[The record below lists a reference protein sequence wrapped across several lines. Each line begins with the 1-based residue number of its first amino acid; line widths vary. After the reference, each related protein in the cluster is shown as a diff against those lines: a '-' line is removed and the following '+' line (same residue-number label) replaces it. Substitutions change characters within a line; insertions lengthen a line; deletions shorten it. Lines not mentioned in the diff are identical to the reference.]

1 MQPAFSKYIANMS
14 GNVIREILKLTQQP
28 DIISFAG
35 GMPANDSFPVESLQ
49 EISAL
54 AFDKHSRSI
63 FQYGTSEGFMP
74 LREFIV
80 DWMAD
85 KGVKTETD
93 EILITSG
100 SQQGIDLISK
110 TFLNPED
117 GVVIENPTYHAA
129 IQSFT
134 LYGANLTFG
143 ESDEHGFIPQ
153 SLISVADKE
162 KSKLLYLVPNFQ
174 NPTGISLAKERRQEL
189 VDSMNKLEMI
199 LIEDDPYGDL
209 RYSGEVINPV
219 KSFDTNNRVVYLG
232 SFSKNI
238 SPGLRVG
245 FAVGPKEIIRK
256 MVIGK
261 QAADVHSCNLAQA
274 IIYEFCAGGLIKP
287 HIESL
292 KVRYRKKRDLMLDMM
307 KEHFP
312 PSVTWAK
319 PEGGLFVWAKLPAG
333 ASSAALLKIAV
344 NKKVAFIPGHNFHAG
359 GGGDN
364 TLRLNFSNASESQIE
379 EGISSL
385 GQAMH
390 KFLIK
395 TAQS

>member
-1 MQPAFSKYIANMS
+1 
-14 GNVIREILKLTQQP
+14 
-28 DIISFAG
+28 
-35 GMPANDSFPVESLQ
+35 
-49 EISAL
+49 
-54 AFDKHSRSI
+54 
-63 FQYGTSEGFMP
+63 
-74 LREFIV
+74 
-80 DWMAD
+80 
-85 KGVKTETD
+85 
-93 EILITSG
+93 
-100 SQQGIDLISK
+100 
-110 TFLNPED
+110 
-117 GVVIENPTYHAA
+117 
-129 IQSFT
+129 
-134 LYGANLTFG
+134 
-143 ESDEHGFIPQ
+143 
-153 SLISVADKE
+153 
-162 KSKLLYLVPNFQ
+162 
-174 NPTGISLAKERRQEL
+174 
-189 VDSMNKLEMI
+189 MNKLEMI

-219 KSFDTNNRVVYLG
+219 KSFDMNNRVVYLG

-245 FAVGPKEIIRK
+245 FAVGPKEVIRK

-274 IIYEFCAGGLIKP
+274 IIYEFCAGGLIEP

-292 KVRYRKKRDLMLDMM
+292 KIIYRKKRDLMLEMM

-319 PEGGLFVWAKLPAG
+319 PEGGLFIWVKLPAG

-344 NKKVAFIPGHNFHAG
+344 NEKVAFIPGHNFHAG

-364 TLRLNFSNASESQIE
+364 TLRLNFSNASELQIE

-390 KFLIK
+390 KFLI
-395 TAQS
+395 

>member
-1 MQPAFSKYIANMS
+1 MQPAFSKNIANMS

-54 AFDKHSRSI
+54 TFDKHSRSI

-93 EILITSG
+93 EVLITSG

-110 TFLNPED
+110 TFLNPGD

-143 ESDEHGFIPQ
+143 ESDERGFIPQ
-153 SLISVADKE
+153 SLISAADKE
-162 KSKLLYLVPNFQ
+162 KSKLLYLVANFQ

-245 FAVGPKEIIRK
+245 FAVGPKEVIRK

-319 PEGGLFVWAKLPAG
+319 PEGGLFIWAKLPAG

-344 NKKVAFIPGHNFHAG
+344 NEKVAFIPGHNFHAG

-390 KFLIK
+390 KFLI
-395 TAQS
+395 